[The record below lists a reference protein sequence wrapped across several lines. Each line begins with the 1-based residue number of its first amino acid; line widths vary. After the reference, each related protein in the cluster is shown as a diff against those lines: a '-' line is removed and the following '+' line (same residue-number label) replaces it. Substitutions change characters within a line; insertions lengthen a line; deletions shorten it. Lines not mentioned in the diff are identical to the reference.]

1 MIPSI
6 IHQIWLDAPIDDR
19 AKPFMQTA
27 KGMALN
33 YNLWTNDN
41 VWPVVGKTRF
51 EFADYWKLDPTNA
64 VALSDVLRIFLV
76 KQFGGFYLDAD
87 IELFK
92 HVSTYQNNS
101 FVTTTSCPK
110 IAISKIN
117 ALTIMN
123 DFFGAVKGHPL
134 LDMIISEMET
144 RKNLTDHWT
153 RRIGYLMFGEVVVK
167 NNGADILLLDYG
179 QTRTFAKHHQFAS
192 WVSEY
197 GQ

>member
-1 MIPSI
+1 
-6 IHQIWLDAPIDDR
+6 
-19 AKPFMQTA
+19 
-27 KGMALN
+27 
-33 YNLWTNDN
+33 
-41 VWPVVGKTRF
+41 
-51 EFADYWKLDPTNA
+51 
-64 VALSDVLRIFLV
+64 
-76 KQFGGFYLDAD
+76 
-87 IELFK
+87 
-92 HVSTYQNNS
+92 
-101 FVTTTSCPK
+101 
-110 IAISKIN
+110 
-117 ALTIMN
+117 MN